1 MSQQQTLP
9 TLFDSCQPREDVLT
23 GELGEDQ
30 FAANLASVAFDT
42 DSAAPVYRNA
52 ETFFNSTY
60 PTDGLQDLLTNLT
73 SRFLVTTGRDTD
85 YTASILCLDT
95 TFGGGKTHDLI
106 ASYHLASNPDAI
118 SDLDRH
124 LADPSLAS
132 EYHKAVD
139 EGLSPRT
146 AVFVGGYVD
155 GRNAKCSNDP
165 EAPETNTMWGE
176 IAYQLYGQ
184 EGYEQIREEYDET
197 GNSPGENTL
206 QDLFELSDDPVLILL
221 DELAQYLQ
229 DASGIEV
236 GETTLNDQTLSFM
249 KSLLETASSTP
260 HVNIVYSIADT
271 AFTDEAQTVRREIK
285 DLDSIEQRQRRT
297 ITPTG
302 SSEVSSVL
310 QHRLFDEIGDEASEQ
325 LAEAYYEFY
334 RSADRTLPQN
344 VQEAQYRDRLEKDY
358 PFHPSIV
365 DTLTKKIDSIP
376 DFQKTRDAL
385 RLLARAI
392 YYLWEREKQQQ
403 HRHFLRLHD
412 LTPAD
417 NAPSGSIHTKLN
429 ESLFEAVDLS
439 AAVSAD
445 VYTDNGSA
453 HAQRED
459 EKWLDKG
466 FPALG
471 SQITITALWNSLA
484 VGERAIGLTRDE
496 LYEAVGHPNVSY
508 DHYDSALEN
517 LTGNDQ
523 QVGCYYL
530 YDEDRIKFKQ
540 QPKLLYIIDQYTQ
553 NTPRAQARDRFEGRL
568 TREIGTGGFKTVKFP
583 EQPADIDDTPDKPTL
598 SILHFDSVTVSD
610 GGEEIPE
617 KIETLYQKTAKSHD
631 APTQTRT
638 YKNYVLFLVP
648 DGELIGPA
656 IDKSRRLEGIER
668 LLNDSEQT
676 AELTEEQYE
685 DLRERRDTHRGLL
698 GDQVRNVF
706 RHLFYPDRSGLEHVS
721 ITAVDAN
728 GDTTFVEAV
737 EATLEDRIL
746 RDDSD
751 ARGEVWFKQRL
762 WQSTK
767 KRMSTQQLAEQ
778 FAKKAGLPY
787 LFSTKP
793 LRKTIAKMVTESGY
807 AYWDDQREIAYW
819 TGSDHPDGWP
829 HDGDLS
835 DADAVRTSIKASD
848 VTISNEC
855 YLYEDMTALLDQYSI
870 EPPETPDDGPST
882 GTGTGTDT
890 ETGTETST
898 GTETGTGTGTGGG
911 LDVDDS
917 WSYISGTASAKRAL
931 GEVRDEAMAKASNSS
946 TPSIETISIEVAG
959 DKVLQHA
966 FFLAQNTLAPW
977 NDETTV
983 AMKYIARG
991 ADQENQFK
999 ADFTGSLDAFKTL
1012 NQRLEG
1018 FAENNG
1024 QRKVE
1029 LTFTVSLS
1037 DPDPIN
1043 DDEEDILAVL
1053 KEELSGTDVTLQ
1065 VQGSGQKSMEDE

>member
-9 TLFDSCQPREDVLT
+9 TVFGACQPREDVLS

-30 FAANLASVAFDT
+30 FAANLASVAFDP
-42 DSAAPVYRNA
+42 DDAAPVYRDAN
-52 ETFFNSTY
+52 TFFDSTY
-60 PTDGLQDLLTNLT
+60 PTDGLQELLTNLS
-73 SRFLVTTGRDTD
+73 SRFLVTTGRETE

-106 ASYHLASNPDAI
+106 ASYHLAANPQ
-118 SDLDRH
+118 SVTDLDRH
-124 LADPSLAS
+124 VADPDLAND
-132 EYHKAVD
+132 YQDAVD
-139 EGLSPRT
+139 NGLSPRS

-155 GRNAKCSNDP
+155 GQSAKCSNDP
-165 EAPETNTMWGE
+165 DAPDTNTMWGE

-184 EGYEQIREEYDET
+184 EGYEQIREDYDET

-206 QDLFELSDDPVLILL
+206 QDLFALSDDPVLILI
-221 DELAQYLQ
+221 DELAQYLE
-229 DASGIEV
+229 DASGVEV
-236 GETTLNDQTLSFM
+236 TDTTLSNQTLSFM
-249 KSLLETASSTP
+249 NSLLNTASSTP

-271 AFTDEAQTVRREIK
+271 AFTEEAETVRQEIK
-285 DLDSIEQRQRRT
+285 ELDSIEQRQRRT

-302 SSEVSSVL
+302 SSEISSVL
-310 QHRLFDEIGDEASEQ
+310 QHRLFDDIDNEASER

-334 RSADRTLPQN
+334 READRALPQN
-344 VQEAQYRDRLEKDY
+344 VQEAQYRDQLETDY

-365 DTLTKKIDSIP
+365 NTLTKKIDSIP

-392 YYLWEREKQQQ
+392 YYLWERKDQQQ
-403 HRHFLRLHD
+403 DRHFLRLYD

-417 NAPSGSIHTKLN
+417 DAPSGSIRTKLS

-445 VYTDNGSA
+445 IYGDDGSA

-496 LYEAVGHPNVSY
+496 LYEALGHPDVSY

-610 GGEEIPE
+610 GGEEIPD

-648 DGELIGPA
+648 DGELIGSA
-656 IDKSRRLEGIER
+656 IDKARRLEGIER
-668 LLNDSEQT
+668 LLNDSEQS

-698 GDQVRNVF
+698 GDQVRNVY
-706 RHLFYPDRSGLEHVS
+706 RHLFYPDRNGLEHVS

-767 KRMSTQQLAEQ
+767 SRMSTQQLAEQ

-793 LRKTIAKMVTESGY
+793 LRKTISKMVTESGY
-807 AYWDDQREIAYW
+807 AYWDDEREIAYW
-819 TGSDHPDGWP
+819 AGSDNPDGWT
-829 HDGDLS
+829 HDADLS
-835 DADAVRTSIKASD
+835 EADDVRTSISASD
-848 VTISNEC
+848 VKISGGC
-855 YLYEDMTALLDQYSI
+855 YLYEDMETLLDQHTI
-870 EPPETPDDGPST
+870 EPPESTEEEPGTDDGPDSDGPGVT
-882 GTGTGTDT
+882 IEDPPTTPPKTD
-890 ETGTETST
+890 E
-898 GTETGTGTGTGGG
+898 
-911 LDVDDS
+911 S
-917 WSYISGTASAKRAL
+917 WSHTSETASAKRAF
-931 GEVRDEAMAKASNSS
+931 GEVREEAIASAGSGS
-946 TPSIETISIEVAG
+946 TPSVESVSIEVAG

-977 NDETTV
+977 DDETSV
-983 AMKYIARG
+983 AMNYIARG
-991 ADQENQFK
+991 ADQDDQFK
-999 ADFTGSLDAFKTL
+999 ANFNGSLEAFKTL

-1018 FAENNG
+1018 FAENDG

-1029 LTFTVSLS
+1029 LTFTVSPS

-1043 DDEEDILAVL
+1043 DDEEDILTVL
-1053 KEELSGTDVTLQ
+1053 KDELSGTDVTLQ
-1065 VQGSGQKSMEDE
+1065 VQGSGQKDMEDEE